1 MSKILITGATG
12 FIGSHLL
19 KYFLNK
25 GYSIIAH
32 GSSEMT
38 IKTLIKTLKINNIS
52 LENVDFW
59 SQDFLE
65 PNWEFP
71 NFSEI
76 EYIIHTA
83 AITKIREGVLEN
95 YDKYFGLNVIATKK
109 LAEKAIKE
117 NVKHFVYFSSG
128 QVFGIPPNFP
138 FVEETPKNPINLY
151 GFSKYMGEL
160 IIRSCGLFG
169 LKFSIVRPFSVYG
182 LGQQNII
189 SIIKDKIIKDEV
201 LTIYGDGSQSRAF
214 THINDICEAILT
226 VFNNPNCFGEEYN
239 LSGDKEYSVNKLVE
253 LISQRLKK
261 TPKIEKRT
269 SDVKE
274 LQRNIADTKKIK
286 ALGFNYKES
295 LEDFINYELID

>member
-12 FIGSHLL
+12 FIGSYLA
-19 KYFLNK
+19 KFFIK
-25 GYSIIAH
+25 EGYKVVAH
-32 GSSEMT
+32 GSSEQS
-38 IKTLIKTLKINNIS
+38 IKKLTKELENSISS

-65 PNWEFP
+65 PNWDFP
-71 NFSEI
+71 NFSDI

-117 NVKHFVYFSSG
+117 NIKHFIYFSSG

-138 FVEETPKNPINLY
+138 FVEETLKNPINLY
-151 GFSKYMGEL
+151 GFSKYVGEL
-160 IIRSCGLFG
+160 VIRSYGLFG
-169 LKFSIVRPFSVYG
+169 LKYTICRPFSVYG
-182 LGQQNII
+182 IGQQNII
-189 SIIKDKIIKDEV
+189 SIIKDKIVKDEV

-214 THINDICEAILT
+214 THVNDICEAIFT
-226 VFNNPNCFGEEYN
+226 IFNNPKCFGEEYN
-239 LSGDKEYSVNKLVE
+239 LSGDKEYSINNLVE
-253 LISQRLKK
+253 LISEKLKK
-261 TPKIEKRT
+261 KPRIVKKE
-269 SDVKE
+269 SDVNE
-274 LQRNIADTKKIK
+274 LKRNIADIKKIK
-286 ALGFNYKES
+286 NLGFNYKES